1 MEQASDVVEL
11 VLPHEVD
18 NPKQCLSVSGRRCLV
33 RIRTFSLLSDS
44 DGGTGCIKERSDP
57 QRL

>member
-18 NPKQCLSVSGRRCLV
+18 NPISVSGRRCLV